1 MYDQDLDCAALNG
14 ARCQRLDMTKSWPK
28 QANDWGHAAW
38 PVMTHAHDTEPLL
51 VAVKCQRATK
61 WILNCDAREQ
71 TSIFKTVGKPG
82 PRMPDA
88 ARGQTESPAD
98 VASEGAH
105 PEEEKLTAR
114 GRNSPTEA
122 KSCGQ
127 QRRTNR
133 RRTESA
139 LVSEWGAKLHKKCV

>member
-1 MYDQDLDCAALNG
+1 MLLNPFMVAAN
-14 ARCQRLDMTKSWPK
+14 CQR
-28 QANDWGHAAW
+28 
-38 PVMTHAHDTEPLL
+38 E
-51 VAVKCQRATK
+51 TK
-61 WILNCDAREQ
+61 WSLNCDAREQ
-71 TSIFKTVGKPG
+71 
-82 PRMPDA
+82 A
-88 ARGQTESPAD
+88 ASARLWGSLGRECNMLPEARKKSPAD

-139 LVSEWGAKLHKKCV
+139 LVSEWSAKLHKKCV